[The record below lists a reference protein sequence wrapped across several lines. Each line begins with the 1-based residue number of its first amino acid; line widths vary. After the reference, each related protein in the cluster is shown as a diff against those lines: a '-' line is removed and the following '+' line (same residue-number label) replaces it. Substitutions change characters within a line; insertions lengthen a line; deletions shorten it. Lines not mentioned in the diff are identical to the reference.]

1 MVCLSDL
8 HVHVLLL
15 KANNVYT
22 YVHVRTVYL
31 VLLGLI
37 LEVTIAVS
45 MHTVAGIHTH
55 SLALLF
61 PRFYSTFSG
70 NLLNQYKE
78 VYAATAEVIGVVLAQ
93 MSETNNVC
101 M

>member
-1 MVCLSDL
+1 MCVDYVLIVHGLSM
-8 HVHVLLL
+8 
-15 KANNVYT
+15 YI
-22 YVHVRTVYL
+22 RTVYL
-31 VLLGLI
+31 VLHGLI

-45 MHTVAGIHTH
+45 MHAVAGIHTH

-61 PRFYSTFSG
+61 PRFHSTFTG

-101 M
+101 L